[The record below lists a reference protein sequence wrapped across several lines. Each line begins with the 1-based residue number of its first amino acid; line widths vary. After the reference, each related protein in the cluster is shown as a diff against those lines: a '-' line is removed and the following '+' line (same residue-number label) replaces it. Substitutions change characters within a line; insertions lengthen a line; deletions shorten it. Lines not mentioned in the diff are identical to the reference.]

1 MVNLE
6 LPAVNILSKMDLL
19 GAQARK
25 QLDDFLHPNTRD
37 LSSSSMSHHSFN
49 EKYQALTES
58 LGKVLDDYS
67 LVKYFPL
74 DITDEDNISD
84 LFMMIDNTIQFGE
97 DADVKIADHEPLDND
112 DEKKR
117 SLFQL
122 FLLKFYWL
130 FFIWVMYFE
139 CGAT

>member
-1 MVNLE
+1 MVHYQPSYNT
-6 LPAVNILSKMDLL
+6 
-19 GAQARK
+19 AQT
-25 QLDDFLHPNTRD
+25 QWN
-37 LSSSSMSHHSFN
+37 HSYN

-97 DADVKIADHEPLDND
+97 GADVKIADHEPPDND
-112 DEKKR
+112 NE
-117 SLFQL
+117 
-122 FLLKFYWL
+122 
-130 FFIWVMYFE
+130 
-139 CGAT
+139 

>member
-19 GAQARK
+19 GTQARK

-37 LSSSSMSHHSFN
+37 LTSSSMSHQSFN

-74 DITDEDNISD
+74 DITNEDNISD

-97 DADVKIADHEPLDND
+97 DADVKIADHEPPDND
-112 DEKKR
+112 DE
-117 SLFQL
+117 
-122 FLLKFYWL
+122 
-130 FFIWVMYFE
+130 
-139 CGAT
+139 

>member
-6 LPAVNILSKMDLL
+6 LPHVNVLSKMDLL
-19 GAQARK
+19 GSQARK
-25 QLDDFLHPNTRD
+25 KLDDFLHPNTRD
-37 LSSSSMSHHSFN
+37 LSGSSMSTSFN

-74 DITDEDNISD
+74 DITDEDNIAD

-97 DADVKIADHEPLDND
+97 DADVKITDHDPPEEND
-112 DEKKR
+112 DE
-117 SLFQL
+117 
-122 FLLKFYWL
+122 
-130 FFIWVMYFE
+130 
-139 CGAT
+139 

>member
-1 MVNLE
+1 MEYLKTFTPISVMVNLE

-37 LSSSSMSHHSFN
+37 LTSSSMSHQSFN

-97 DADVKIADHEPLDND
+97 DADVKIAPDND
-112 DEKKR
+112 DEPPDNDG
-117 SLFQL
+117 
-122 FLLKFYWL
+122 
-130 FFIWVMYFE
+130 E
-139 CGAT
+139 

>member
-1 MVNLE
+1 
-6 LPAVNILSKMDLL
+6 
-19 GAQARK
+19 
-25 QLDDFLHPNTRD
+25 
-37 LSSSSMSHHSFN
+37 MSYHNFN

-97 DADVKIADHEPLDND
+97 DADVKIKDDEEPPDND
-112 DEKKR
+112 DE
-117 SLFQL
+117 
-122 FLLKFYWL
+122 
-130 FFIWVMYFE
+130 
-139 CGAT
+139 

>member
-19 GAQARK
+19 GTQARK

-37 LSSSSMSHHSFN
+37 LTSSSMSHQSFN

-67 LVKYFPL
+67 LVKYFRL
-74 DITDEDNISD
+74 DITDEANISD

-97 DADVKIADHEPLDND
+97 DADVKIVDHEPPDND
-112 DEKKR
+112 DE
-117 SLFQL
+117 
-122 FLLKFYWL
+122 
-130 FFIWVMYFE
+130 
-139 CGAT
+139 